1 MSEISSAT
9 GFREPQ
15 GVTESTKQALSTT
28 LDRIARRMSLLMPGS
43 LTGPRHHEV
52 DDPEQ
57 PRVLEACHH
66 AGTRRV
72 EVDLLYHMAL
82 VYVQRINGR
91 GVVQCPA
98 ARYRNRLIVTTPC
111 RARRRANA
119 ATGTHTNGRKRGILL
134 KRTPQY
140 AKPWMFLADEIVDV
154 RTNGT
159 DTL

>member
-1 MSEISSAT
+1 
-9 GFREPQ
+9 
-15 GVTESTKQALSTT
+15 
-28 LDRIARRMSLLMPGS
+28 MPGS

-57 PRVLEACHH
+57 PRVLEAWHH

-98 ARYRNRLIVTTPC
+98 ARYRNRLIVTTPS

-119 ATGTHTNGRKRGILL
+119 ATG
-134 KRTPQY
+134 
-140 AKPWMFLADEIVDV
+140 DV
-154 RTNGT
+154 HQLPEARDSFEEDFTVCEAM
-159 DTL
+159 DVSRR